1 MISFFKK
8 RLKSFGYALKGLGLF
23 YKTQHHAWV
32 HSLAALSAIVLGF
45 ILKINTT
52 EWVFIFIAIGLVFT
66 AEIFNTAI
74 EFLVDWVSPEHHAKA
89 KQVKDLAAASVLFSS
104 LTALI
109 IGFFVFVL

>member
-1 MISFFKK
+1 MTSFLKK
-8 RLKSFGYALKGLGLF
+8 RLKSFGYAIKGLGLF
-23 YKTQHHAWV
+23 YKTQTHAWV
-32 HSLAALSAIVLGF
+32 HSLAAITAVVLGF

-52 EWVFIFIAIGLVFT
+52 EWVLILIAIGLVFT

-74 EFLVDWVSPEHHAKA
+74 EFLVDWVSPEHHVKA